1 MPFDA
6 RSLSQEIRNSRVL
19 VQTVTDLW
27 AFPSFLLFSS
37 SDLAGEGA
45 GRGRRKWCSGEA
57 RWTGGVRHGAAG
69 QRLVRHGGAEG
80 QVIMQ

>member
-1 MPFDA
+1 MIFIS
-6 RSLSQEIRNSRVL
+6 SLSGQLSDSLCLSVPFR
-19 VQTVTDLW
+19 
-27 AFPSFLLFSS
+27 SFLLFSS
-37 SDLAGEGA
+37 SDLAGEGG

-57 RWTGGVRHGAAG
+57 RWTGGVRDGAAAAG